1 MFILPSGPQKSPTVN
16 KSSATQ
22 HVIHTYE
29 WLLSDS
35 QRLKADLRSSEARA
49 GCKWIHL
56 HSDQKKYISV
66 SSGLFPST
74 LYDPTPTHPILAPL
88 LPTPHFLSHQV
99 MTSGF
104 ELGSLRVLF
113 SEFSPP
119 SSGISPILGLQQR
132 SQGACLISSRSIFI
146 SPSHSP
152 SLRKIQTARFSFK
165 VKNWQSP

>member
-35 QRLKADLRSSEARA
+35 QHLKADLRSSEARA

-66 SSGLFPST
+66 SSGLFPGT
-74 LYDPTPTHPILAPL
+74 LYDPTPTHPILAPS

-113 SEFSPP
+113 SGVQSPLKWNFSY
-119 SSGISPILGLQQR
+119 
-132 SQGACLISSRSIFI
+132 SRS
-146 SPSHSP
+146 ST
-152 SLRKIQTARFSFK
+152 KIPRRMFDLFTLHFHQSFTL
-165 VKNWQSP
+165 SIT

>member
-1 MFILPSGPQKSPTVN
+1 MSYTLMNGFFQTPNVWKQTWEVQKLELVASEFICTLTK
-16 KSSATQ
+16 
-22 HVIHTYE
+22 
-29 WLLSDS
+29 
-35 QRLKADLRSSEARA
+35 RS
-49 GCKWIHL
+49 
-56 HSDQKKYISV
+56 ISLTV